1 MLKDNTRIN
10 IIKLGEDENNYMN
23 LRNAISSL
31 TDLEQIL
38 ISLKITANNLGYKYI
53 KDAVLTSLE
62 LMKNNQRIYI
72 TKDIYPSVAR
82 TYYTTPS
89 RVERAIRHSINK
101 SFAAMHEIYSDLFGG
116 IPSNSEFIYTLCSL
130 LASHTEKDNSI
141 DAVV

>member
-1 MLKDNTRIN
+1 MSKDNTRIN

-101 SFAAMHEIYSDLFGG
+101 SFATMHEIYSDLFGG

>member
-1 MLKDNTRIN
+1 MSKDNTRIN

-101 SFAAMHEIYSDLFGG
+101 SFSTMHEIYNDLFDG